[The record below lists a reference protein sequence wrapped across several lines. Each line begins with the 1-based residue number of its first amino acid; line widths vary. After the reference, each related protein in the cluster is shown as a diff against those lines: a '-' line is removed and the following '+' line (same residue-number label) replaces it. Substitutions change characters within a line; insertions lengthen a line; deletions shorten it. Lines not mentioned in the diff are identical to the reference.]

1 MRKLVISVIALLA
14 LFSLIRA
21 FPQTTA
27 SKTPTAPKA
36 PTASKTPTA
45 PKTPT
50 ASKGSV
56 TRGIELHP
64 GLVEVG
70 DGTSSFGL
78 AFGLL
83 SGRDGE
89 RGLWNVLPLR
99 LTVRSGEKSLT
110 LGMNGLSFLLRGGV
124 RLGRPVLVRI
134 PVQGDVISV
143 GGRITVDARVDG
155 DVWALG
161 ADVALTPK
169 AEVSGRVVAI
179 GGKVAANARARVAG
193 GITALP
199 ELKIPF
205 LGALATTASVPLIE
219 LGREALGFLLLALA
233 LFAVTY
239 YLRTHAHGLVN
250 SIPSAWR
257 ASLLTVVVALVAV
270 PALVIL
276 LVVSVFGIFLLPVL
290 ALLLV
295 AAALDGFLALAAR
308 IGAAVR
314 AGTGADSLH
323 LFTSGLLG
331 LFLFKAPA
339 MVGALLPLIRSE
351 LAGRIGE
358 ILRMVSLGLTA
369 AGFLYGFGAFLAYAR
384 KPAR

>member
-1 MRKLVISVIALLA
+1 M
-14 LFSLIRA
+14 
-21 FPQTTA
+21 
-27 SKTPTAPKA
+27 
-36 PTASKTPTA
+36 
-45 PKTPT
+45 
-50 ASKGSV
+50 
-56 TRGIELHP
+56 HP
-64 GLVEVG
+64 GLVEIG
-70 DGTSSFGL
+70 DGTSSLGL

-83 SGRDGE
+83 SGWDGE

-124 RLGRPVLVRI
+124 RLGRPVLVGI
-134 PVQGDVISV
+134 PVQGDVISI
-143 GGRITVDARVDG
+143 GGRVTVDARVDG
-155 DVWALG
+155 DVWTLG

-179 GGKVAANARARVAG
+179 GGKVAASARARVAG

-219 LGREALGFLLLALA
+219 LGREALGYLLLAFA
-233 LFAVTY
+233 LFAVSY
-239 YLRTHAHGLVN
+239 YLRTHTQGLVQ

-270 PALVIL
+270 PVLVVL

-290 ALLLV
+290 ALLLI

-314 AGTGADSLH
+314 AGTGTDSLH

-358 ILRMVSLGLTA
+358 ILRIVSLGLTA